1 MSTEV
6 DKDEVIANLTQAVHN
21 LSLAVSRLS
30 ASSRDNVEPVVIDDW
45 EVVEPP
51 EIPCPEVFTEQTRAL
66 SFVGPEDGPPKL
78 PDCLRQLAER
88 RLTSISI
95 GAAGRATRAFHA
107 GFWAAV
113 ARDTSTPYHNL
124 VPLGE
129 VKLVHFVCLV
139 CKTGR
144 PFRALS
150 SGVFA
155 RLCVERGAIITEA
168 FGSLTELQL
177 FCLGASVSIPELL
190 QCKKSK

>member
-30 ASSRDNVEPVVIDDW
+30 SSRDNLEPVDIDDW

-51 EIPCPEVFTEQTRAL
+51 EIPCPDIFTEQTRAL
-66 SFVGPEDGPPKL
+66 SFVEPEDGPPKL